1 MTQEQEC
8 IVLCVDTSI
17 KDQIV
22 AFLSNDSKISKGQ
35 IETIGKSFAEKVE
48 KACQTCG
55 YDSLF
60 PNSSSV
66 RISNVSLEAC
76 YSDSSFASMLCIE
89 EYDGKKMPKN
99 FP

>member
-1 MTQEQEC
+1 MG
-8 IVLCVDTSI
+8 
-17 KDQIV
+17 
-22 AFLSNDSKISKGQ
+22 ISRGQ
-35 IETIGKSFAEKVE
+35 VETIGKSFQVKVE

-55 YDSLF
+55 YVSPF

-66 RISNVSLEAC
+66 RISSVYLKAR

-99 FP
+99 FKNPVSLFPNFLILLLRTLEKVM

>member
-1 MTQEQEC
+1 MG
-8 IVLCVDTSI
+8 
-17 KDQIV
+17 
-22 AFLSNDSKISKGQ
+22 ISRGQ
-35 IETIGKSFAEKVE
+35 VETIGKSFQVKVE

-55 YDSLF
+55 YVSPF

-66 RISNVSLEAC
+66 RISSVYLKAR

-99 FP
+99 PVSLFPNFLILLLRTLEKVM